1 MNTMQATEV
10 AEIEGRYVPSRL
22 VPGLGASAALAA
34 LGVATALAGVAM
46 GWILAV
52 FMFWSVGNA
61 LTKMRR
67 SEPVLTLDRGGVTDH
82 RIPLHVAWEDVASMR
97 TVDRRV
103 VFTRVPL
110 LELVPTATAERDPKA
125 LIGAVFRGDI
135 AFADAR
141 NRDRVMIDL
150 RFLDVTPEEVLA
162 AARALRA

>member
-1 MNTMQATEV
+1 MKTMQETEV
-10 AEIEGRYVPSRL
+10 AVIEGRYVPSRL
-22 VPGLGASAALAA
+22 VPGLGASTALAA
-34 LGVATALAGVAM
+34 LGVATALAGVTM

-67 SEPVLTLDRGGVTDH
+67 RDPVLTLDASGATDH

-103 VFTRVPL
+103 VFTKVPL
-110 LELVPTATAERDPKA
+110 LELVPTAAAERDPKA
-125 LIGAVFRGDI
+125 MIGAVFRGDI